1 MPSGKVPVYCHMSGK
16 ELGEC
21 GGGGWT
27 LVMKTDGNK
36 VSNNNR
42 LFAVCRNMDIN
53 IILIRRF
60 ERMAKMYFV
69 PPRVLTR
76 YQSDIIFSCQND
88 WKVLTKTM
96 KLSNECS
103 QNSFVKANVRQ
114 IGRNGNGVTCC
125 NFPTR
130 LLFIYL
136 FFYSVNVSLQ
146 VQTVEKQERLQ
157 PYRRKDFVW
166 QSWDKATNLLEHIL
180 LQDLSWYEDRT
191 SDKIHCHHRAR
202 QLPVLTNCW
211 W

>member
-1 MPSGKVPVYCHMSGK
+1 MPSGKVPVYCHMSGNG
-16 ELGEC
+16 LGAC

-76 YQSDIIFSCQND
+76 YQSDIVFSCQND

-96 KLSNECS
+96 KLSKECS
-103 QNSFVKANVRQ
+103 QNSFVKANFRQ

-136 FFYSVNVSLQ
+136 FIFLLSQRFTSSPNCGATRATSTLQ
-146 VQTVEKQERLQ
+146 EERLCLTIMRPSYQ
-157 PYRRKDFVW
+157 PTGTHPSPRSVLVW
-166 QSWDKATNLLEHIL
+166 RSNITQNS
-180 LQDLSWYEDRT
+180 LSSPSPPT
-191 SDKIHCHHRAR
+191 PCTH
-202 QLPVLTNCW
+202 
-211 W
+211 

>member
-36 VSNNNR
+36 VWNNNR

-69 PPRVLTR
+69 PPRVLTW

-96 KLSNECS
+96 KLSKECS

-136 FFYSVNVSLQ
+136 SIFLLSQRFTSSPNCGETRATSTLQ
-146 VQTVEKQERLQ
+146 EERLCLTIMRQSYQ
-157 PYRRKDFVW
+157 PTGTHPSPRSVLVW
-166 QSWDKATNLLEHIL
+166 RSDIR
-180 LQDLSWYEDRT
+180 QDSLSSPSAPT
-191 SDKIHCHHRAR
+191 PCTH
-202 QLPVLTNCW
+202 
-211 W
+211 